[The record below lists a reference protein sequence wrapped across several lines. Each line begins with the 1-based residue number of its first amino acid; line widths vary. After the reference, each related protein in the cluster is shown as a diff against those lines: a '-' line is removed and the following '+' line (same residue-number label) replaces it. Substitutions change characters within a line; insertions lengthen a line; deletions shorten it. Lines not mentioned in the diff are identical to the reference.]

1 MHLLL
6 ASLTW
11 DPGFRGILSVAVAV
25 AVLCGTVLILLIT
38 NNGPRLGFHLAVTAL
53 FGWLTL
59 MFFFWV
65 VFAIGYHGP
74 APTWKVIDVSTDAPN
89 AFHSVLHDVPQ
100 PTSLPSPDQY
110 VTSNEKVA
118 KAFEGSTKEP
128 TWGDVLAADP
138 EIANDLKAKL
148 NGWRLVATSN
158 PVSGD
163 AGATATSYLVSEGID
178 GNGLSSAGFELGNI
192 YDRGGKPLRTDDS
205 VFGRVT
211 NRIQKLGMWFV
222 ADNPAHYAVVQARL
236 TVPQVTLAGQAPP
249 SPVVDPDQPVIN
261 ILMVRDLGAV
271 RLPGTAGLFFSGTV
285 FAILAYQLH
294 RRDKI
299 GMANRAAA
307 AGAGPKGA

>member
-6 ASLTW
+6 ASITW

-65 VFAIGYHGP
+65 VFAIGYKGP
-74 APTWKVIDVSTDAPN
+74 SPSWKVIDVSTDTPN
-89 AFHSVLHDVPQ
+89 AFHKTLQDVPQ
-100 PTSLPSPDQY
+100 PKSLPSPSDY
-110 VTSNEKVA
+110 LTTNKKVA
-118 KAFEGSTKEP
+118 KAFEGTTKTP
-128 TWGDVLAADP
+128 TWGDVLDADP
-138 EIANDLKAKL
+138 EIAGQLKSKL
-148 NGWRLVATSN
+148 AGWRLVATSN
-158 PVSGD
+158 RLSGD
-163 AGATATSYLVSEGID
+163 AGATATSYLTSEGID
-178 GNGLSSAGFELGNI
+178 GTGLSPSGFVLGTI

-211 NRIQKLGMWFV
+211 NRAEKLGMWFM
-222 ADNPAHYAVVQARL
+222 ADNPTHYAVVQARL

-249 SPVVDPDQPVIN
+249 SPVLDPDQPVIN
-261 ILMVRDLGAV
+261 VLMVRDLGAT
-271 RLPGTAGLFFSGTV
+271 RLPGTAGMFFSGVV

-294 RRDKI
+294 RRDKVA
-299 GMANRAAA
+299 MANRAAA
-307 AGAGPKGA
+307 AAGAKGV